1 MALSRS
7 VGTPKPEGQ
16 ASPGLSFLLRPLL
29 LLGWGSGGG
38 ASASHHLLP
47 ALSILQSS
55 SNLRASGRPC
65 LLFASL
71 CSVSP
76 VTASPARVNPARHDS
91 NTAAPPAG
99 PHCQGCRPV
108 PPQALPRSPAPA
120 HHCGRH
126 RTLLLGW
133 FQILPSLTVNLQ
145 LLSTVCKARQAE
157 LNHPTS
163 LPGSLPSPPRVQPLA
178 SQRPSQSGLSI
189 ADPVTLRH
197 LPGKGPTVRTAV
209 PAPRTK
215 RTDGGLGRREE
226 LHVSSVERL
235 RGLSSVVSH
244 VPPPAA
250 SGLVVRALLVSID
263 LQELLIR
270 LLPPLLRAF
279 PLIFPPSHSESPSP
293 HHPQRPAP
301 ASNDSHF

>member
-1 MALSRS
+1 MQ
-7 VGTPKPEGQ
+7 TC
-16 ASPGLSFLLRPLL
+16 ASPGPTQEPSTRPSL
-29 LLGWGSGGG
+29 W
-38 ASASHHLLP
+38 ATQNSAPSVVPDPSQSHSQP
-47 ALSILQSS
+47 ATPLHSLQ
-55 SNLRASGRPC
+55 G
-65 LLFASL
+65 
-71 CSVSP
+71 
-76 VTASPARVNPARHDS
+76 
-91 NTAAPPAG
+91 PAG
-99 PHCQGCRPV
+99 RAQPPH
-108 PPQALPRSPAPA
+108 
-120 HHCGRH
+120 
-126 RTLLLGW
+126 
-133 FQILPSLTVNLQ
+133 LT
-145 LLSTVCKARQAE
+145 AR
-157 LNHPTS
+157 
-163 LPGSLPSPPRVQPLA
+163 SLPSPPRLQPLA

-226 LHVSSVERL
+226 LHVSSIERL

-263 LQELLIR
+263 LQERLIR

-279 PLIFPPSHSESPSP
+279 PLIFPPSHSESPSS